1 MAINGAVALE
11 DLSPI
16 LQLQVNQISLWIKGL
31 GVIAIAWIVY
41 SIVMFFIN
49 QKRAKKIEELGKSV
63 KRMENKI
70 DKLVSKR

>member
-16 LQLQVNQISLWIKGL
+16 LQLQINQISLWIKGL

-70 DKLVSKR
+70 DKLKKR

>member
-16 LQLQVNQISLWIKGL
+16 LQLQINQISLWIKGL